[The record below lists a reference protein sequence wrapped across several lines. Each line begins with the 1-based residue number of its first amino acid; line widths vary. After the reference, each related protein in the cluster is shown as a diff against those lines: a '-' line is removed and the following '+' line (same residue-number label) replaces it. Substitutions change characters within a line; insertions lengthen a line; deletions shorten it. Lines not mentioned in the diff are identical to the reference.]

1 LQGANIA
8 FRNHRI
14 RILQWGNCRE
24 MKGQIAHCAE
34 NLRKFNEEETPASDF
49 INQVPGLSW
58 HKEGLH
64 Q

>member
-1 LQGANIA
+1 MA
-8 FRNHRI
+8 RR
-14 RILQWGNCRE
+14 
-24 MKGQIAHCAE
+24 AE